1 MSNTTETLRFVP
13 TLTEVVPLHGELET
27 ISSPALPAA
36 LERTSMAQAN
46 TNETAAA
53 TNAPSP
59 AELEAALRASMERL
73 MPQWV
78 AALAAELSQQM
89 QQKTIK

>member
-1 MSNTTETLRFVP
+1 MPNTTETLRFVP

-27 ISSPALPAA
+27 ISPLAFPAA
-36 LERTSMAQAN
+36 LECSSMAQAN
-46 TNETAAA
+46 TNETAA

-59 AELEAALRASMERL
+59 AELEAALRASMEHL

-89 QQKTIK
+89 QQKTVK